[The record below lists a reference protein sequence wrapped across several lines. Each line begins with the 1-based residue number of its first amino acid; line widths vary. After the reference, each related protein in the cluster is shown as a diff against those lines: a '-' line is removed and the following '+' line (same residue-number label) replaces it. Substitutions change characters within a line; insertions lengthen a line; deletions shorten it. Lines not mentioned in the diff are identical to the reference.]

1 MVMNIPLA
9 DPTRELKKIKNF
21 ESNFNKKLHQG
32 IYVGG
37 NDVNNF
43 ENNFKNHVGSK
54 YSISVNSGTDALLL
68 SLISLGIKKGDQI
81 IIPSF
86 TFFATVEC
94 IMQLGAI
101 PIFVDINLETYT
113 VDINDFERKMNKKI
127 KAVIPV
133 HLFGNNSNINDIKK
147 ICNKYQVKIVED
159 VAQAFGSKTKNNK
172 ALGSVGDLGAF
183 SFFPSKTLGGIGD
196 GGCITTDNYSYFKQI
211 RKLKNHGQDKAY
223 EHEIVGFNSRLDALN
238 AFVLNEKLNIF
249 NKIKKS
255 RDEFYNF
262 YIENLSHYD
271 WMKLPIKENENIVM
285 NYFTIQ
291 ISSRI
296 RESFMKYMSEN
307 KVGVSIYYKKPL
319 HLQKA
324 VLDKYE
330 KISLKNTEK
339 ASRTL
344 VSLPFYSFPEEKEL
358 EYLLSKIENFR

>member
-1 MVMNIPLA
+1 M
-9 DPTRELKKIKNF
+9 
-21 ESNFNKKLHQG
+21 
-32 IYVGG
+32 
-37 NDVNNF
+37 
-43 ENNFKNHVGSK
+43 
-54 YSISVNSGTDALLL
+54 
-68 SLISLGIKKGDQI
+68 
-81 IIPSF
+81 
-86 TFFATVEC
+86 
-94 IMQLGAI
+94 
-101 PIFVDINLETYT
+101 
-113 VDINDFERKMNKKI
+113 
-127 KAVIPV
+127 
-133 HLFGNNSNINDIKK
+133 
-147 ICNKYQVKIVED
+147 
-159 VAQAFGSKTKNNK
+159 
-172 ALGSVGDLGAF
+172 
-183 SFFPSKTLGGIGD
+183 
-196 GGCITTDNYSYFKQI
+196 
-211 RKLKNHGQDKAY
+211 
-223 EHEIVGFNSRLDALN
+223 DALN

-262 YIENLSHYD
+262 YIENLSGYD

-330 KISLKNTEK
+330 KIILKNTEK
-339 ASRTL
+339 AARTL

>member
-1 MVMNIPLA
+1 M
-9 DPTRELKKIKNF
+9 
-21 ESNFNKKLHQG
+21 
-32 IYVGG
+32 
-37 NDVNNF
+37 
-43 ENNFKNHVGSK
+43 
-54 YSISVNSGTDALLL
+54 
-68 SLISLGIKKGDQI
+68 
-81 IIPSF
+81 
-86 TFFATVEC
+86 
-94 IMQLGAI
+94 
-101 PIFVDINLETYT
+101 
-113 VDINDFERKMNKKI
+113 
-127 KAVIPV
+127 
-133 HLFGNNSNINDIKK
+133 
-147 ICNKYQVKIVED
+147 
-159 VAQAFGSKTKNNK
+159 
-172 ALGSVGDLGAF
+172 
-183 SFFPSKTLGGIGD
+183 
-196 GGCITTDNYSYFKQI
+196 
-211 RKLKNHGQDKAY
+211 
-223 EHEIVGFNSRLDALN
+223 DALN